1 MNVPLA
7 TLLNKSN
14 SFFNIKLYE
23 NTNMITN
30 IRTIQ
35 RTGIK
40 TMTRHC
46 NARQINKPLFFFCS
60 SDLIL
65 CHMWIAISRTRIP
78 SICIKCD
85 VH

>member
-14 SFFNIKLYE
+14 SFFNIKLYQ

-46 NARQINKPLFFFCS
+46 NARQINKP
-60 SDLIL
+60 
-65 CHMWIAISRTRIP
+65 
-78 SICIKCD
+78 
-85 VH
+85 

>member
-23 NTNMITN
+23 NTNMITY

-35 RTGIK
+35 RTGTK
-40 TMTRHC
+40 TMTEHC
-46 NARQINKPLFFFCS
+46 NARQINKPLFF
-60 SDLIL
+60 L
-65 CHMWIAISRTRIP
+65 
-78 SICIKCD
+78 
-85 VH
+85 